1 MTGHVEVVIVGAGFA
16 GVAAAIELRDAG
28 REVVVVE
35 RADRVGGTWRENVY
49 PGVACDVPAH
59 LYSLERHPN
68 PGWSAEFAPGA
79 EIAAYLDAV
88 VDREGLRGAIRF
100 GTALTDA
107 AWDPAADRWR
117 LAFSGDGPD
126 TADVLVLGCGRLS
139 EPRIPGIPGL
149 ASFPGGVAH
158 TARWDAAEPVAGTR
172 IAVVGTGS
180 SAAQLVPE
188 LVRAGAEVTLFQRS
202 PAWVLPRGGRSYDTL
217 DAERF
222 AAPGAIALERAGL
235 AAGDDERFAAR
246 AGRGAASARARRAA
260 LAHIA
265 ASVPD
270 RALRRALTPSYPFGC
285 KRVVLSD
292 AFYPAVA
299 GDAVTLEAS
308 ALASVDGP
316 RLIGASGAVH
326 DGIDRIVLATGFETT
341 HQPYAGIV
349 RGEGGRTLAEHWAGG
364 MRAVASTMVAGFP
377 NLFVLNG
384 PHSALPH
391 ASSLLVLEQQAAF
404 VRRTI
409 EGGGVVRVDADAEAR
424 ATADVAARAAGTAWL
439 GGCDS
444 WYLDERSGGVGVL
457 WPGTVADM
465 AAAMDDAAR
474 TAVTRTERS
483 ALTGGAR

>member
-1 MTGHVEVVIVGAGFA
+1 MTGHVEVVVVGAGFA
-16 GVAAAIELRDAG
+16 GIAAAVELRDAG
-28 REVVVVE
+28 HDVLVVE

-68 PGWSAEFAPGA
+68 PGWSSEFAPGP
-79 EIAAYLDAV
+79 EIAAYLDDV

-107 AWDPAADRWR
+107 AWDPTADRWR
-117 LAFSGDGPD
+117 LSFSGDGPD

-139 EPRIPGIPGL
+139 EPRIPRIPGL
-149 ASFPGGVAH
+149 VSFPGSVAH
-158 TARWDAAEPVAGTR
+158 TARWDSAEPVAGR
-172 IAVVGTGS
+172 RLAVVGTGS

-202 PAWVLPRGGRSYDTL
+202 PAWVLPRGGRTYDAL
-217 DAERF
+217 DAVRF
-222 AAPGAIALERAGL
+222 AAPGAIARERRAL
-235 AAGDDERFAAR
+235 AAGDGERFAAR
-246 AGRGAASARARRAA
+246 SGRGAASARARRAA
-260 LAHIA
+260 LAHLA
-265 ASVPD
+265 ANVPD
-270 RALRRALTPSYPFGC
+270 RAMRRALTPSYPFGC

-299 GDAVTLEAS
+299 GGAVTLESS
-308 ALASVDGP
+308 ALAAVEGR
-316 RLIGASGAVH
+316 RLIGASGVAH

-341 HQPYAGIV
+341 HQPYARLV
-349 RGEGGRTLAEHWAGG
+349 RGEDGRTLAEHWARG

-391 ASSLLVLEQQAAF
+391 ASSLLVLERQAEF
-404 VRRTI
+404 VRRVI
-409 EGGGVVRVDADAEAR
+409 GGGGVVRVDTDAEAR
-424 ATADVAARAAGTAWL
+424 ATAEVAARASGTAWL